1 MHVHAVRE
9 ALAPCPGYAFAV
21 TRGNMGGAHRADDD
35 EPCGRGIM
43 TGMLLGGSAPVLG
56 GSTDGE
62 LRPGGAEK
70 LPYKQ
75 EGKNGSSLHV
85 QLADILREKIY
96 SREWSVRHK
105 IPSEHE
111 LMARY
116 GVARGTVRRAIAS
129 LVDEGLL
136 VRHQGKGTF
145 VAEPG
150 LSHAMESRPFSFA
163 ESLHRQG
170 KAFKTIVVDEWVTP
184 APADVAVELD
194 IPPREDVLFLRR
206 VRVVD
211 GKPVMCLESW
221 LSLVECPG
229 LSDYDFTQGSL
240 FDAVQQCAHRKIK
253 FSKMRY
259 AARVAGKE
267 HGELLGCE
275 EAAAV
280 LMLEQTISLA
290 DHRPI
295 EWSSAWFPPGQ
306 SIVTEAVQPD

>member
-1 MHVHAVRE
+1 
-9 ALAPCPGYAFAV
+9 
-21 TRGNMGGAHRADDD
+21 
-35 EPCGRGIM
+35 M
-43 TGMLLGGSAPVLG
+43 TDTLLGGRTPVLG
-56 GSTDGE
+56 GTTDGA
-62 LRPGGAEK
+62 LRPSG
-70 LPYKQ
+70 LDRMPCKQ
-75 EGKNGSSLHV
+75 EGKSVSSLHA
-85 QLADILREKIY
+85 QMADILREKIY
-96 SREWSVRHK
+96 SREWSVRNK

-116 GVARGTVRRAIAS
+116 GVARGTVRRAITS

-170 KAFKTIVVDEWVTP
+170 KKFKTIVVDEWVTP
-184 APADVAVELD
+184 APSDVAIELD
-194 IPPREDVLFLRR
+194 VPPREDVLFLRR

-211 GKPVMCLESW
+211 EKPVMCLESW

-229 LSDYDFTQGSL
+229 LSDYDFTQESL
-240 FDAVQQCAHRKIK
+240 FDAVQQCARRKIK

-275 EAAAV
+275 EAAAI
-280 LMLEQTISLA
+280 LMLEQTISLE

-295 EWSSAWFPPGQ
+295 EWSSTWFPPGQ